1 MYVYFLKT
9 KEYVPRNGVNI
20 ANKLELG
27 NEML

>member
-1 MYVYFLKT
+1 MFTFFKT